1 MLENTYILEQKQEE
15 EDMPSLNHSY
25 LCAQIMRQLLENE
38 KIQPLPELT
47 LDIEKGLTPDIS
59 VFPKEQIQP
68 NFFEDVLKVQQMPIL
83 AIEVVSSSQSI
94 HTILEKADLLV
105 QAGVKTVWTVEPYGR
120 SVFVISLN
128 GKELFHEELVT
139 SEGIQ
144 VDFAKVFH
152 T

>member
-1 MLENTYILEQKQEE
+1 MLENTYFLEQEQE

-38 KIQPLPELT
+38 EIQPLPELT

-120 SVFVISLN
+120 SVFVISQR
-128 GKELFHEELVT
+128 GKELYHQELVA
-139 SEGIQ
+139 SEGIE